1 MTSFVHTEYSFRHSG
16 VARAENAVSY
26 LRGLA
31 RYVDSSRGAAALMLA
46 AVVAAM
52 LVVANQLIETWTDG
66 HLLVAW
72 IALWCVAFAAM
83 ALFAAPARRLA
94 VGLHRTLK
102 TWKADRKAFKED
114 QKLWNVALQDARVMA
129 DLSRAMSRDG
139 MREVRGYY

>member
-72 IALWCVAFAAM
+72 IALWTVAFAAM
-83 ALFAAPARRLA
+83 AVLGNPVRRVVANMRMGVRRWALAQKKAAE
-94 VGLHRTLK
+94 
-102 TWKADRKAFKED
+102 DRK
-114 QKLWNVALQDARVMA
+114 LWDLALTDARVMA
-129 DLSRAMSRDG
+129 DISRAMSADAR
-139 MREVRGYY
+139 R

>member
-72 IALWCVAFAAM
+72 IALWTVAFAAM
-83 ALFAAPARRLA
+83 AVLGNPVRRVVANMRMGVSRWALAQKKAAE
-94 VGLHRTLK
+94 
-102 TWKADRKAFKED
+102 DRK
-114 QKLWNVALQDARVMA
+114 LWDLALTDARVMA
-129 DLSRAMSRDG
+129 DISRAMSADAR
-139 MREVRGYY
+139 R

>member
-72 IALWCVAFAAM
+72 IALWTVAFAAM
-83 ALFAAPARRLA
+83 AVLGNPVRRVVANMRMGVRRWALAQKKAAD
-94 VGLHRTLK
+94 
-102 TWKADRKAFKED
+102 DRK
-114 QKLWNVALQDARVMA
+114 LWDLALTDARVMA
-129 DLSRAMSRDG
+129 DISRAMSADAR
-139 MREVRGYY
+139 R